1 MVETAARERERRKA
15 RRVREAGPTQQLRG
29 DLPAGRRRHG
39 GGLHDLTRRRAAEV
53 RGLQPRE
60 AADGDPLVPVGPQK
74 ITLEKSSGCTSSI
87 VHVAKDEWDNEDKI
101 YMATVASSHS
111 FFCTDNNLL
120 VAKGKRKHAP
130 YDAIIPQIKRNTRKG
145 EIGSTLEDITIG
157 ASLLREHKG
166 LRHPFVNKSPHK
178 GKFCTVINALSST
191 DKHLKSLNSYLVKL
205 HDDSKKPSS
214 KVLNQRTES
223 IGKSEKCKPDYGI
236 RSLEKYLDK
245 VKDVKPENHV
255 NIDLQASIDASAK
268 NDQGNRSERSLKN
281 YIELKPVVAEDK
293 EKSAVE
299 ASDFYLIGV
308 LLSINIAVFL
318 FEIATP
324 VKSSDFELF
333 SLPMVYGAKI
343 NNLILTG
350 EWWRL
355 VTPIFLHWGIFHIA
369 LGSWV
374 LFTFGLEVSRE
385 YGSFTFLLIYVLGGI
400 SGNLISFLHT
410 PEPTVG
416 GTGPVFAIIGAWL
429 IYQVQNKDVIARDAS
444 ERLFQN
450 AIITTALSFVLSNFG
465 PIDDWSHFAAMFT
478 GIAYGFV
485 TCPTL
490 QVKDASSESGRQE
503 RMTLV
508 RRYADPCKSLM
519 YFSLFILL
527 LSSLLFVIEPPLD
540 LIE

>member
-1 MVETAARERERRKA
+1 MSGTTRIRYNILLGLFHNLAIGKYTARLCVCAHR
-15 RRVREAGPTQQLRG
+15 
-29 DLPAGRRRHG
+29 
-39 GGLHDLTRRRAAEV
+39 
-53 RGLQPRE
+53 
-60 AADGDPLVPVGPQK
+60 
-74 ITLEKSSGCTSSI
+74 
-87 VHVAKDEWDNEDKI
+87 I
-101 YMATVASSHS
+101 YMATVASSHN

-120 VAKGKRKHAP
+120 VAKGKKEHVS
-130 YDAIIPQIKRNTRKG
+130 YDAITPPIKRNMRKG
-145 EIGSTLEDITIG
+145 TTGSTLEEITTE
-157 ASLLREHKG
+157 ASLLGTHKG
-166 LRHPFVNKSPHK
+166 LRCPSVNKSQQK

-205 HDDSKKPSS
+205 HDDAKQPSS
-214 KVLNQRTES
+214 KILNQRTES
-223 IGKSEKCKPDYGI
+223 FGKSEQHKPEYSL
-236 RSLEKYLDK
+236 RSLDNYLDK
-245 VKDVKPENHV
+245 VKGDADSGNYV
-255 NIDLQASIDASAK
+255 NKDLQALM
-268 NDQGNRSERSLKN
+268 NRRERSLEN
-281 YIELKPVVAEDK
+281 YMELKLDDAEGK
-293 EKSAVE
+293 EKSADE
-299 ASDFYLIGV
+299 ASDFYFIGV
-308 LLSINIAVFL
+308 LMSINIAVFL

-324 VKSSDFELF
+324 VKNSDFELF

-374 LFTFGLEVSRE
+374 LFTFGREVSRE

-465 PIDDWSHFAAMFT
+465 PIDDWSHFGAMFT

-527 LSSLLFVIEPPLD
+527 LSSLLFVIQPPLD

>member
-1 MVETAARERERRKA
+1 MSGTTRIRYNILLGLFHNLAIGKYTARLCVCAHR
-15 RRVREAGPTQQLRG
+15 
-29 DLPAGRRRHG
+29 
-39 GGLHDLTRRRAAEV
+39 
-53 RGLQPRE
+53 
-60 AADGDPLVPVGPQK
+60 
-74 ITLEKSSGCTSSI
+74 
-87 VHVAKDEWDNEDKI
+87 I
-101 YMATVASSHS
+101 YMATVASSHN

-120 VAKGKRKHAP
+120 VAKGKKEHVS
-130 YDAIIPQIKRNTRKG
+130 YDAITPPIKRNMRKG
-145 EIGSTLEDITIG
+145 TTGSTLEEITTE
-157 ASLLREHKG
+157 ASLLGTHKG
-166 LRHPFVNKSPHK
+166 LRCPSVNKSQQK

-205 HDDSKKPSS
+205 HDDAKQPSS
-214 KVLNQRTES
+214 EILNQRTES
-223 IGKSEKCKPDYGI
+223 FGKSEQHKPEYSL
-236 RSLEKYLDK
+236 RSLDNYLDK
-245 VKDVKPENHV
+245 VKGDADSGNYV
-255 NIDLQASIDASAK
+255 NKDLQALM
-268 NDQGNRSERSLKN
+268 NRRERSLEN
-281 YIELKPVVAEDK
+281 YMELKLEDAEGK
-293 EKSAVE
+293 EKSADE
-299 ASDFYLIGV
+299 ASDFYFIGV
-308 LLSINIAVFL
+308 LMSINIAVFL

-324 VKSSDFELF
+324 VKNSDFELF

-355 VTPIFLHWGIFHIA
+355 VTPIFL
-369 LGSWV
+369 
-374 LFTFGLEVSRE
+374 
-385 YGSFTFLLIYVLGGI
+385 
-400 SGNLISFLHT
+400 
-410 PEPTVG
+410 
-416 GTGPVFAIIGAWL
+416 GPVFAIIGAWL

-465 PIDDWSHFAAMFT
+465 PIDDWSHFGAMFT